1 LSSGRV
7 RHSGRVQHSGRV
19 HYSRRMYIRARG
31 MMDVL
36 RRGNLG
42 VLLLPLVLVAAGW
55 AARARLTRKT
65 ITYRWHGGELSHPT
79 GWTGAERSAD
89 PGAGDSFVLTDLLC
103 PGRIKPRVTMRITP
117 IPPTP
122 RAPHAA
128 NVDNDAEV
136 GNDAAPATAPAMDTP
151 ATDAPSVSPALAAV
165 APAVA
170 EPLVNR
176 LPLYYEIG
184 ASLVQIGPIAATRI
198 DAAFA
203 FTPRAV
209 PGRKGDIPVV
219 MRSIDLVLLRGADA
233 LSVQVAAP
241 IEDFE
246 AQRPVLDAMVASLR
260 VDPSAAGTTDAE
272 PPADANDEQAS
283 EPVANAVTVTGQ
295 VVDAESGLPVPGAI
309 VLFLAPGTNVDDLT
323 DDNLTDAAYTTGL
336 ADSSGHFASNRV
348 LARAAHYGVVVV
360 ADGYRWIGSNDGVSV
375 ESTTPEHLNVG
386 AIGLRRR

>member
-1 LSSGRV
+1 MTSGRV
-7 RHSGRVQHSGRV
+7 QHSGHVQHSGRV

-42 VLLLPLVLVAAGW
+42 VLLLPLVLLAAGW

-65 ITYRWHGGELSHPT
+65 ITYRWHGVELQHPA
-79 GWTGAERSAD
+79 GWTIAERSAE
-89 PGAGDSFVLTDLLC
+89 PGAGDSVVLTDLLG

-117 IPPTP
+117 IPP
-122 RAPHAA
+122 APHAA
-128 NVDNDAEV
+128 QHDGDQGDGPPAPEE
-136 GNDAAPATAPAMDTP
+136 AAPPADGP
-151 ATDAPSVSPALAAV
+151 PSSALAAV
-165 APAVA
+165 APSVA
-170 EPLVNR
+170 ETLINR

-184 ASLVQIGPIAATRI
+184 ASQMQIGTIAATRI

-260 VDPSAAGTTDAE
+260 VEPGAAGTTEPEPAAIPREAE
-272 PPADANDEQAS
+272 AGAD
-283 EPVANAVTVTGQ
+283 AVTVTGQ
-295 VVDAESGLPVPGAI
+295 VVDAESGLPIPGAI
-309 VLFLAPGTNVDDLT
+309 VLFLAPGTSVDNLT
-323 DDNLTDAAYTTGL
+323 DDNLTEAAYTTGL

-360 ADGYRWIGSNDGVSV
+360 ADGYRWIGSDDGVTV
-375 ESTTPEHLNVG
+375 EGTTPEHLNVG

>member
-1 LSSGRV
+1 
-7 RHSGRVQHSGRV
+7 
-19 HYSRRMYIRARG
+19 MYIRARG

-42 VLLLPLVLVAAGW
+42 VLLLPLVLLATGW
-55 AARARLTRKT
+55 AARGRLTRKT
-65 ITYRWHGGELSHPT
+65 ITFRWHGVELHHPT
-79 GWTGAERSAD
+79 GWTVAERSAD
-89 PGAGDSFVLTDLLC
+89 PGAADSVVLTDLLG

-117 IPPTP
+117 IPPQGHGDDD
-122 RAPHAA
+122 ASDAA
-128 NVDNDAEV
+128 
-136 GNDAAPATAPAMDTP
+136 AAPAPP
-151 ATDAPSVSPALAAV
+151 VQVTDGAASPALAAV
-165 APAVA
+165 APAMA
-170 EPLVNR
+170 ETLVNR

-184 ASLVQIGPIAATRI
+184 ASQVQIGTIAATRI

-246 AQRPVLDAMVASLR
+246 TQRPVLDAMVASLR
-260 VDPSAAGTTDAE
+260 VDPGAAGTKEAE
-272 PPADANDEQAS
+272 PRAVQRDQNQAEPGAD
-283 EPVANAVTVTGQ
+283 AVTVTGQ

-309 VLFLAPGTNVDDLT
+309 VLFLAPGTSVADLT

-348 LARAAHYGVVVV
+348 LARPAHYGVVVV
-360 ADGYRWIGSNDGVSV
+360 ADGYRWIGSDDGVAL
-375 ESTTPEHLNVG
+375 ESTTPQHLNVG